1 MISIT
6 NARRSR
12 GVAAAVCAA
21 VASLAAVGCGGSAHP
36 RGTTVGSA
44 SPQGMAAKA
53 FEFSR
58 CMRSHGVANFP
69 DPIVSSA
76 SGHQEIAV
84 RVTPSETSSSQF
96 NSAQSACR
104 GIMPDPTP
112 SQVASQQRHEEQG
125 KLAFA
130 RCMRAH
136 GIQGFPDPTPQGQ
149 ITPAMAS
156 AAGVDIRSPA
166 VLGVAM
172 KCVAASDG
180 TVSAADIRSVQE
192 GKQ

>member
-6 NARRSR
+6 NPRRSR
-12 GVAAAVCAA
+12 GLAAAMCAGA
-21 VASLAAVGCGGSAHP
+21 ASLAAAACGGSESP
-36 RGTTVGSA
+36 RATSVGPA

-58 CMRSHGVANFP
+58 CMRAHGVPSFP
-69 DPIVSSA
+69 DPVVS
-76 SGHQEIAV
+76 GQDGEQKIAV
-84 RVTPSETSSSQF
+84 RVTPSETSSPRF
-96 NSAQSACR
+96 ESAQSACR

-112 SQVASQQRHEEQG
+112 SQIAGQQRHEEQG

-130 RCMRAH
+130 RCMRSH
-136 GIQGFPDPTPQGQ
+136 GIQSFPDPTPQGQ

-172 KCVAASDG
+172 KCVPASEG
-180 TVSAADIRSVQE
+180 TVSAADIRSAQQ
-192 GKQ
+192 GAQ

>member
-6 NARRSR
+6 NSRRSR
-12 GVAAAVCAA
+12 AVLVAVCAGAAAVAA
-21 VASLAAVGCGGSAHP
+21 GGCGSTDPRGSA
-36 RGTTVGSA
+36 VVSA
-44 SPQGMAAKA
+44 APQGMAAKA

-58 CMRSHGVANFP
+58 CMRAHGVPNFP
-69 DPIVSSA
+69 DPVVS
-76 SGHQEIAV
+76 GQDGQQKIAV
-84 RVTPSETSSSQF
+84 RVTPSETSSPQF

-112 SQVASQQRHEEQG
+112 SQVAAQQRHEEQG

-130 RCMRAH
+130 RCMRSH

-149 ITPAMAS
+149 ITPAMAR
-156 AAGVDIRSPA
+156 AAGVDIRSRA

-172 KCVAASDG
+172 KCVPASEG
-180 TVSAADIRSVQE
+180 TVSAGDIRSAQQGAE
-192 GKQ
+192 